1 MLFGNLCP
9 ADSWADF
16 KGLRPD
22 SCPMKVWPALC
33 FCFYFFCLFMIWLW
47 WDLLWSRLII
57 FPHKLLSLRSAES
70 KPVFVFA
77 RLRARLGLTAA
88 TNHRRLSGH
97 VHPGGATVHQ
107 SGAHQPVSGALCIGT
122 LVHCATVGSWR
133 GAVVRPIGE
142 QPVEG
147 RPAGITVSRM

>member
-1 MLFGNLCP
+1 MGVLYVLFGNLCP

-22 SCPMKVWPALC
+22 SCPMKIWPALC

-70 KPVFVFA
+70 KTGFRVCPA
-77 RLRARLGLTAA
+77 
-88 TNHRRLSGH
+88 LSQVGFN
-97 VHPGGATVHQ
+97 GC
-107 SGAHQPVSGALCIGT
+107 HQPPPAVGSRAPRWCHCAPEWCT
-122 LVHCATVGSWR
+122 VVQCATVGSWR